1 MALTESTREEMR
13 AIIARYPESRSALLP
28 LLHLVQAEEGSVT
41 PDGIALC
48 AEMLDL
54 TTAEVAS
61 VATFY
66 TMYKRHRTGR
76 HHIGVCTNTLCAMLG
91 GDAVWESLS
100 SDLGIGHDETT
111 ADGEFSIERIECQA
125 ACTHAPSVTIDWEFF
140 DDATPAS
147 VRDVVARLRAG
158 EPVASTRGPVIRD
171 FRATER
177 TLAMLDD
184 GLAGEGPQAD
194 ARMMAGLTAAKER
207 GMASLDQGGR
217 MAGSAGSGEEGTH

>member
-1 MALTESTREEMR
+1 MPFADSTREEAR
-13 AIIARYPESRSALLP
+13 EIVARYPESRSALLP
-28 LLHLVQAEEGSVT
+28 LLHLVQSAEGSVT
-41 PDGIALC
+41 SDGIAFC
-48 AEMLDL
+48 AEQLDL

-76 HHIGVCTNTLCAMLG
+76 HHIGVCTNTLCAVLG
-91 GDAVWESLS
+91 GDTVWASLS
-100 SDLGIGHDETT
+100 DELGIGHDETT

-147 VRDVVARLRAG
+147 LSDAVAKLRAG
-158 EPVASTRGPVIRD
+158 EVVQSTRGPAIRD

-177 TLAMLDD
+177 TLALPDD
-184 GLAGEGPQAD
+184 GLSAEGPSAD
-194 ARMMAGLTAAKER
+194 HRMLAGLNAAKANGLPLR
-207 GMASLDQGGR
+207 DTA
-217 MAGSAGSGEEGTH
+217 EGATS

>member
-1 MALTESTREEMR
+1 MAFDDGTREEMR
-13 AIIARYPESRSALLP
+13 SIIARYPEPRSALLP
-28 LLHLVQAEEGSVT
+28 LLHLVQGVDGQVT

-54 TTAEVAS
+54 TDAEVAS

-76 HHIGVCTNTLCAMLG
+76 HHIGVCTNTMCAMLG
-91 GDAVWESLS
+91 GDVVWKSV
-100 SDLGIGHDETT
+100 SDELEIGHDETT

-147 VRDVVARLRAG
+147 VSEAIARLRAG
-158 EPVASTRGPVIRD
+158 EPVQSTRGPVIRD

-177 TLAMLDD
+177 TLALPDD
-184 GLAGEGPQAD
+184 GLVGEGPSAD
-194 ARMMAGLTAAKER
+194 RRMLAGLTAARER
-207 GMASLDQGGR
+207 GMAPRDV
-217 MAGSAGSGEEGTH
+217 ASASDPSSTSEGAN

>member
-1 MALTESTREEMR
+1 MALDESTREEMR
-13 AIIARYPESRSALLP
+13 GIVARYPEPRSALLP
-28 LLHLVQAEEGSVT
+28 LLHLAQGVEGRVT
-41 PDGIALC
+41 PDGIAMC

-54 TTAEVAS
+54 TDAEVAS

-76 HHIGVCTNTLCAMLG
+76 HHIGVCTNTMCAMLG
-91 GDAVWESLS
+91 GDVVWKSV
-100 SDLGIGHDETT
+100 SDELGIGHDETT

-147 VRDVVARLRAG
+147 VSDAIALLRAG
-158 EPVASTRGPVIRD
+158 ESVESTRGPVIRD

-177 TLAMLDD
+177 TLALPDD
-184 GLAGEGPQAD
+184 GLVSEGPAAD
-194 ARMMAGLTAAKER
+194 HRMLAGLTAARAR
-207 GMASLDQGGR
+207 GMQARDIAS
-217 MAGSAGSGEEGTH
+217 SADSAPSDEGAN